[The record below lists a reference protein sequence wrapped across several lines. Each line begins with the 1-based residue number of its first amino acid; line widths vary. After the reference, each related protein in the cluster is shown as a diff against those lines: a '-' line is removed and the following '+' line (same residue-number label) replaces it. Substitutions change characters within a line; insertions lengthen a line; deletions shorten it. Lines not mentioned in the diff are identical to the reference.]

1 MVPLLF
7 EEAVLVLATD
17 LISPVFVSDV
27 PENKAAELEGNWDE
41 VAEYKEDCI
50 HDFNFT
56 YGGLIIWVVVPLAIS
71 TDVLPEIR

>member
-1 MVPLLF
+1 MPLLF
-7 EEAVLVLATD
+7 DEAVLVLAAN

-41 VAEYKEDCI
+41 VAEYKEDGI

-56 YGGLIIWVVVPLAIS
+56 NGLIIWVVVPLAIS